1 VVVSPEVNLSLNSV
15 FVLPQYLLHFQ
26 TGNTIVVN
34 ISVADVGVLL
44 EPSVIVK
51 SKASLLKRFNPVE
64 DAISIG
70 R

>member
-26 TGNTIVVN
+26 MGNTIVVN